1 MRRLLACLIAL
12 AAFSTPALAQ
22 DGRWWRAES
31 PGFVAYSTASEPRVR
46 RMVSE
51 LESFDAL
58 LRRLTQATDER
69 SPTQLEIYLFTG
81 QGQFDE
87 AWPGITRMARGLYAA
102 RTDIIA
108 AYAIYRDTSGLEAQD
123 VLFHEYAHHFMY
135 QHFSNVYPAWYVEG
149 FAEFVATAE
158 FEDDR
163 IVLGRASRAR
173 AGWLF
178 DSWLPMERM
187 IEGRP
192 SDPEDVARFYAQ
204 AWLFTHYLVTTE
216 GGMDKFRAYVRA
228 LRMGSSPAI
237 AFREGFGMRPAEMQ
251 SVLRQY
257 LRSNPH
263 ALALNQPATVESQG
277 VTLARLPASADD
289 LLPVMTRVR
298 RGSLDDEASAQVLQ
312 RVRRSVGSPQD
323 GFATLALAETE
334 ATIGDVGAARGL
346 LEPYIAANAG
356 DVQAQYLMGFTYLRE
371 AREAHARGDAA
382 ARDTLYAQ
390 ARRHFSRA
398 YRIDANHVPTLY
410 RYVETYS
417 CQQLD
422 DTTRENALN
431 ALLLAR
437 QLAPQIPEITF
448 YAADWLL
455 AVGRASEAIP
465 MLRLIAYDPH
475 GGSSADRARE
485 KLAHAEAAAAGGAT
499 SADTSRSPN
508 ACSTQAAQSSN

>member
-1 MRRLLACLIAL
+1 MRLLLAL
-12 AAFSTPALAQ
+12 VVAFSALTSEAFAQ
-22 DGRWWRAES
+22 AGRWFRAES
-31 PGFVAYSTASEPRVR
+31 PGFVVYSTASESRVR
-46 RMVSE
+46 RLVGD
-51 LESFDAL
+51 LEAFDAL
-58 LRRLTQATDER
+58 LRRLTQSTEER
-69 SPTQLEIYLFTG
+69 SPTRLEIYLFTG

-87 AWPGITRMARGLYAA
+87 AWPGITRLARGVYSA

-108 AYAIYRDTSGLEAQD
+108 AYAIYRDSYGLEAQE

-158 FEDDR
+158 FENNR

-178 DSWLPMERM
+178 DSWLPMERL

-192 SDPEDVARFYAQ
+192 TNPEDIARFYAQ
-204 AWLFTHYLVTTE
+204 SWLFTHYLTTTE
-216 GGMDKFRAYVRA
+216 GGMDKFRAYARA
-228 LRMGSSPAI
+228 LRTGSTPEV

-263 ALALNQPATVESQG
+263 ALALTNPVAVESQG
-277 VTLARLPASADD
+277 MTLAPMPTSADD
-289 LLPVMTRVR
+289 LLPLMTRVR
-298 RGSLDDEASAQVLQ
+298 RGSLEGEGATEALQ
-312 RVRRSVGSPQD
+312 RVRSRVGAQRD
-323 GFATLALAETE
+323 AYATLALAETE
-334 ATIGDVGAARGL
+334 ATIGDVAAARTL
-346 LEPYIAANAG
+346 LEGYTAASPN
-356 DVQAQYLMGFTYLRE
+356 DVQGHYLLGFTYLRE

-382 ARDTLYAQ
+382 ARDALYAQ

-398 YRIDANHVPTLY
+398 YRIDGNHVPTLY

-417 CQQLD
+417 CAQLD
-422 DTTRENALN
+422 DATRENALN

-455 AVGRASEAIP
+455 AVGRPAEAIP

-485 KLAHAEAAAAGGAT
+485 KLVHAETLAAGGLVAST
-499 SADTSRSPN
+499 DVSRQPN
-508 ACSTQAAQSSN
+508 ACPAQTAVAN